1 MSDTKEL
8 IERLR
13 DAAWAG
19 PIPCPVCDEAADA
32 IGHMHTAYSHSQ
44 QQFLDATATIARLTA
59 ERDAARGLVGQALEL
74 CAGVAEQQAMTD
86 DSWRIEAAAIRAA
99 MQGEGK

>member
-1 MSDTKEL
+1 MSDNKDL

-32 IGHMHTAYSHSQ
+32 IAS
-44 QQFLDATATIARLTA
+44 LEA
-59 ERDAARGLVGQALEL
+59 ERDAARREAMEE
-74 CAGVAEQQAMTD
+74 CARMADEYATWGGSNFHAWFTKL
-86 DSWRIEAAAIRAA
+86 AAAIRAA
-99 MQGEGK
+99 MQGK